1 MTEHCFGGDAWTE
14 RKLDALGRY
23 LVAWRKIFISNP
35 GARYFKTLYVNAF
48 AGTGSR
54 KNPKSTSA
62 VGAQYNLFDADDSML
77 NCLMI
82 TDVEVHELPWTW
94 RHRSTST
101 SSSRRTRLTQPS

>member
-35 GARYFKTLYVNAF
+35 GARYFKTLYVDAF

-62 VGAQYNLFDADDSML
+62 VDQYNLFDADDF
-77 NCLMI
+77 
-82 TDVEVHELPWTW
+82 DVELPDDYRRGSARIAW
-94 RHRSTST
+94 RI
-101 SSSRRTRLTQPS
+101 QV